1 MRKLKYLG
9 DVVDI
14 DVLWFYGCSFTAG
27 EELFWQEYHDLI
39 KNERSPKRRVMLE
52 KKRGRQEQNHAWPSH
67 LSAKLGVECKNRA
80 KPGNSMDKM
89 RSELVRDFV
98 NGEIRP
104 NSGVVFGTTGFMRE
118 THFFNFAGDL
128 KPTGEASHLGG
139 KAWTSVIN
147 MHHDR
152 LWENLSET
160 HRDQKAV
167 EMMRLYYDRIKNPYY
182 HLYNYMNCFHDV
194 MLFCQ
199 QHDLPLY
206 VVQCMENL
214 GLKYLSQT
222 VYELSDVG
230 KFSYKTVFENQEFYE
245 NLTYI
250 REELD
255 KYIIMKGSSLADL
268 NKPHQQMPR
277 GHPCLETHIEFG
289 TKLAEYF

>member
-52 KKRGRQEQNHAWPSH
+52 KKRERQEKNHAWPSH

-118 THFFNFAGDL
+118 THFFNFDGDL

-139 KAWTSVIN
+139 QAWTSVLD

-152 LWENLSET
+152 LWENISET

-167 EMMRLYYDRIKNPYY
+167 EMMRLYYGRIKNPYY

-214 GLKYLSQT
+214 GLKYLSHM

-268 NKPHQQMPR
+268 SKPYQQMPR

>member
-1 MRKLKYLG
+1 VRKLKYLG

-52 KKRGRQEQNHAWPSH
+52 KKRERQEKNHAWPSH

-118 THFFNFAGDL
+118 THFFNFDGDL
-128 KPTGEASHLGG
+128 RPTGEASHLGG
-139 KAWTSVIN
+139 KAWTSVLDI
-147 MHHDR
+147 HHDR

-167 EMMRLYYDRIKNPYY
+167 EMMRLYYNRIKNPYY

-206 VVQCMENL
+206 VVQSMENL
-214 GLKYLSQT
+214 NIKHLSHM
-222 VYELSDVG
+222 VYKLSDVG

-268 NKPHQQMPR
+268 NKPYQQMPR

>member
-1 MRKLKYLG
+1 MGSEMCIR
-9 DVVDI
+9 D
-14 DVLWFYGCSFTAG
+14 S
-27 EELFWQEYHDLI
+27 
-39 KNERSPKRRVMLE
+39 
-52 KKRGRQEQNHAWPSH
+52 AWPSH

-128 KPTGEASHLGG
+128 RPTGEASDQGG
-139 KAWTSVIN
+139 KAWTSVLN

-152 LWENLSET
+152 LWENISET

-167 EMMRLYYDRIKNPYY
+167 EMMRLYYGRIKNPYY

-214 GLKYLSQT
+214 DLKYLSQV

-250 REELD
+250 L
-255 KYIIMKGSSLADL
+255 SLI
-268 NKPHQQMPR
+268 
-277 GHPCLETHIEFG
+277 HI
-289 TKLAEYF
+289 

>member
-52 KKRGRQEQNHAWPSH
+52 KKRERQEKNHAWPSH
-67 LSAKLGVECKNRA
+67 LSAKLEVECKNRA

-118 THFFNFAGDL
+118 THFFNFDGDL
-128 KPTGEASHLGG
+128 RPTGEASHLGG